1 MSEQKVVE
9 KMQALETERLR
20 LEPLVPKHAD
30 ALFEELRDE
39 RLYEFIV
46 ERPPVR
52 VSALRD
58 RYRML
63 AHRRSPDDS
72 EGWLNWALWSRTDRR
87 YVGYVQATVYPNR
100 SAQIAY
106 VLTADHWGKGF
117 AREAVKTMMAHLGK
131 HYSVVRALARVDT
144 RNERSIA
151 LLEALGFERLAT
163 HSRAEKIRGAWSDE
177 AEYQLILG

>member
-1 MSEQKVVE
+1 MSERKVIE

-30 ALFEELRDE
+30 ALFEGLRDQ

-46 ERPPVR
+46 ERPPASL
-52 VSALRD
+52 SALRD

-72 EGWLNWALWSRTDRR
+72 EGWLNWALWSRIDRR

-106 VLTADHWGKGF
+106 VLTSDHWGKGF
-117 AREAVKTMMAHLGK
+117 ACDAVKAMVAHLGE
-131 HYSVVRALARVDT
+131 HYSVIRALARVDT

-151 LLEALGFERLAT
+151 LLEALGFERVAT
-163 HSRAEKIRGAWSDE
+163 HRQAEKIRGAWSDE
-177 AEYQLILG
+177 AEYQLILD